1 MLGWICWGGLH
12 SLLISPAWQALVIGR
27 WPGLC
32 RWYRLG
38 YNLLAVATLVPLL
51 VFKQSLAGPLVLGW
65 PWWLEPVRWL
75 LLLCALWLAWAGAR
89 AHDLGQVAGWSQL
102 RSGCGR
108 DGRSPAGELRTDG
121 ILGRVRH
128 PWYSAALLLLW
139 ARTGGFDLADLATS
153 LVLSGYVL
161 LGARLEEAKL
171 LRVFG
176 PHYRAYQAR
185 VPMFLPRIFG
195 RRRPL

>member
-1 MLGWICWGGLH
+1 MLGWVCWGGLH
-12 SLLISPAWQALVIGR
+12 SLLINPAWQALVGVR

-32 RWYRLG
+32 RWYRLI
-38 YNLLAVATLVPLL
+38 YNLLAVATLIPLL
-51 VFKQSLAGPLVLGW
+51 YFKQTLSGPMVLGW

-89 AHDLGQVAGWSQL
+89 THDLGQVAGWSQL
-102 RSGCGR
+102 RSDCGGE
-108 DGRSPAGELRTDG
+108 GRSPAGELRTDG

-139 ARTGGFDLADLATS
+139 TRTNGFDGADLATS

-161 LGARLEEAKL
+161 LGTLLEENKL
-171 LRVFG
+171 LRTYG
-176 PHYRAYQAR
+176 RRYREYQAR

-195 RRRPL
+195 RRRLP